1 MTGLANIENL
11 LPITGTEWT
20 YEFAAHLLERVG
32 FAGTPAEIEGLAA
45 MGPQQAVESLVN
57 YAAIDDSD
65 LPAFEESGFWDDG
78 LLTST
83 YTRPAATMRAERT
96 GEAMGVKVKRS
107 GTRPLQ
113 TVTNRWFYWRRASVL
128 EARRLA
134 FWWTDRMLRTPRPL
148 EEKMTLFWHG
158 HFTSSHEKVRD
169 YRKIQQQLGTLRR
182 GATGNFR
189 DLLLALS
196 RDPAMLLYLDAA
208 ENVKGAPNENF
219 GREVMELFTLG
230 VGNYTENDIREAARA
245 FTGWTN
251 NDLEFVI
258 DEAKHDD
265 GEKTFLGRAGRF
277 RGEDILS
284 IILEQKQTAEYIA
297 TKLYSFFVRDDVPDG
312 FRERLGALLRDNN
325 YEIAPFLKTI
335 FLSKDFYST
344 ASLGSHIK
352 SPTEL
357 IVSSY
362 RRLGV
367 RELPG
372 VPDPYS
378 VGKVLGQILL
388 DPPTVAGWAQGRA
401 WITPGLLFERA
412 NFAREVLFPDLMEF
426 KDPNLDPGEQ
436 VRKVNR
442 NIRAGMDMTAA
453 SMEEGAAPSRSA
465 GIQETFNTRYGSLIG
480 WQEAMR
486 KLKPISRRAAQFNL
500 SEIVSEAGATT
511 TTQAVQV
518 LTRQLLT
525 VPLSAT
531 TEEALV
537 RMLDEE
543 LGTSLLAEAE
553 SYMEHGLR
561 MAAHLIMSAP
571 QYQFA

>member
-1 MTGLANIENL
+1 MANIENL